1 MAIYGAGG
9 KVVFI
14 YCASFT
20 PPEIFQSQ
28 LGGVEGEMKKF
39 NLSLS
44 FFLTFFPLFHD
55 SLLVLLLNVWSK
67 GFLGVF
73 CVLVSYFLVSIRWF
87 KSGLW
92 IPGFSTIISLFVYL
106 SASPVISSS
115 VMSCSYVSLLIWVF
129 VTSFFILIVPCPV
142 RVLFSFA
149 SLAL

>member
-28 LGGVEGEMKKF
+28 LRGVEGEMKKF

-92 IPGFSTIISLFVYL
+92 IPGFSSIISLFVYL

-129 VTSFFILIVPCPV
+129 VTSFFILIVPCSVQFCIPG
-142 RVLFSFA
+142 
-149 SLAL
+149 SLVW

>member
-28 LGGVEGEMKKF
+28 LRGVEGEMKKF

-92 IPGFSTIISLFVYL
+92 IPGFSSIISLFVYL